1 MAMVVQHASL
11 DDERTLEL
19 IEVADR
25 CSAGADIVFVEP
37 GTELP
42 SGTDVVVYPADVSTT
57 FDPAGE
63 VDRPI
68 MIAWVH
74 DFPTEWIR
82 RRGLDWFDVVV
93 CGSRALQDSLAPL
106 FAGTI
111 ALLPDATRGDG
122 LLSIVTAAR
131 PEAGTATIVGYHPNY
146 WDHPYVQ
153 KLYRGL
159 RSLSARAVPVTGP
172 QQLLGAPG
180 LHHRSV
186 FHLQWTA
193 SILADATSERDA
205 LDRAGEFLGQVDRL
219 KARGTPVVWTIHNVL
234 PHECAHPNAEIN
246 LCAGMAERSDAIHVL
261 NHATLAETA
270 GRYAL
275 PADRIRVIPYDEDA
289 VVPTISRAEARNRL
303 SLARDDVVFLAFGR
317 IRPYKQLGRLL
328 DAFAEHRR
336 SHPRSRLV
344 VAGLLERFSGSRQ
357 LGARC
362 RRESGVVARLGRVA
376 DDQVE
381 TLFAASDATVI
392 SYRVLNSG
400 VAITAVAHGCP
411 VGALDVGGLADVI
424 SNDGGL
430 LVDPETRLVELL
442 DRLYQLVTETDVRAR
457 VAELGRSRSS
467 ATMAARFADL
477 IDELMVTDG

>member
-1 MAMVVQHASL
+1 MVVQRVSL

-19 IEVADR
+19 IEIADR
-25 CSAGADIVFVEP
+25 CSAGADIVFVDTGAAFPP
-37 GTELP
+37 GA
-42 SGTDVVVYPADVSTT
+42 DVVVYPADTSTT
-57 FDPAGE
+57 FDPADE
-63 VDRPI
+63 VDRPT

-93 CGSRALQDSLAPL
+93 CGSRALQDALAPL

-111 ALLPDATRGDG
+111 ALHPDATHGDR
-122 LLSIVTAAR
+122 LLSIVDAAR
-131 PEAGTATIVGYHPNY
+131 PETGAATIVGYQPNY

-159 RSLSARAVPVTGP
+159 RSRGARAVPVTGP
-172 QQLLGAPG
+172 QQLTDAPG

-193 SILADATSERDA
+193 SILAEATSERDA
-205 LDRAGEFLGQVDRL
+205 LDRAGAFLGQVDRL

-234 PHECAHPNAEIN
+234 PHECTHPDAEIL

-261 NHATLAETA
+261 NHATIAETA

-275 PADRIRVIPYDEDA
+275 PADRIRVIPYEEDP
-289 VVPTISRAEARNRL
+289 VVPTISRAEARLRL
-303 SLARDDVVFLAFGR
+303 ALTGDDVVFLAFGR
-317 IRPYKQLGRLL
+317 IRPYKQLDRLL
-328 DAFAEHRR
+328 DAFADHRR
-336 SHPRSRLV
+336 SHPRTRLV
-344 VAGLLERFSGSRQ
+344 VAGLLERFPGSRQ

-362 RRESGVVARLGRVA
+362 RREAGVVARLGRVA
-376 DDQVE
+376 DDEVE

-411 VGALDVGGLADVI
+411 VGALDVGGLAEVLGD
-424 SNDGGL
+424 DGGL
-430 LVDPETRLVELL
+430 LVDPGTSLVELL
-442 DRLYQLVTETDVRAR
+442 DRLYALVTETDVRGR
-457 VAELGRSRSS
+457 VTELGRSRSS

-477 IDELMVTDG
+477 IDEFVVR